1 MTCNVMFKEVNSL
14 LTERQ
19 ADTMGPSS
27 ALPGPITAAVEPE
40 VKRTEDFFK
49 RLFQKAG
56 QQHSEQRTSLR

>member
-27 ALPGPITAAVEPE
+27 ALPGAITAAVEPE
-40 VKRTEDFFK
+40 VKRTEDFGQ
-49 RLFQKAG
+49 LFQKAG
-56 QQHSEQRTSLR
+56 QQHSEQRNSLR